1 MPANTV
7 IKLRAG
13 TQSEWSATSKTKTLT
28 GAAIATPSATVTV
41 VRYTAASHSFVVGNR
56 VTITGITVSSGSAT
70 PYNIAGGVIYA
81 VAAGTFDIKVDQ
93 GTVAGTYSSG
103 GTATL
108 VVLAKGETGFI
119 TDSNSLKIGDGSSAW
134 EVLPY
139 PNQPMYQHLGTL
151 KTVAGSSNVQNL
163 FLNKLALNANTVYY
177 FQIQGTING
186 IDNTVG
192 LKFGFNQTSM
202 TAWTYAR
209 YNWNCG
215 VRAAV
220 GSGGTVYYS
229 TSTKTFA
236 GSNAGSADATS
247 ILVELLPS
255 TAIDTDTVFF
265 TITGTIRTDNGDSY
279 FQPQIQFTTS
289 PGTGL
294 SLLAGSYA
302 MIQPLGPS
310 SIDSVGNWVSN

>member
-13 TQSEWSATSKTKTLT
+13 TQSDWSATAKSKTV
-28 GAAIATPSATVTV
+28 ASASVVVNSDTVA
-41 VRYTAASHSFVVGNR
+41 RYISTAHGFAVGNV
-56 VTITGITVSSGSAT
+56 VTITGVGVVSGNN
-70 PYNIAGGVIYA
+70 PYNIAGGVISN
-81 VAAGTFDIKVDQ
+81 VATDYFDIKLAT
-93 GTVAGTYSSG
+93 GTTGGSTNTAGT
-103 GTATL
+103 AVL
-108 VVLAKGETGFI
+108 VVLAKGEAGFI
-119 TDSNSLKIGDGSSAW
+119 TDANSLKIGDGNSSW

-151 KTVAGSSNVQNL
+151 KTVAGSSNIQNL

-220 GSGGTVYYS
+220 GTGGTTYYS
-229 TSTKTFA
+229 ISTKTFA
-236 GSNAGSADATS
+236 GSNAGSSDATS

-265 TITGTIRTDNGDSY
+265 TITGTIKTGNGDSY
-279 FQPQIQFTTS
+279 FQPQIQFTAN

-294 SLLAGSYA
+294 NLLAGSYA

-310 SIDSVGNWVSN
+310 SIDYVGNWVAN